1 MVYNISP
8 DRNDLRSKL
17 FILEGSIPMIN
28 TTGEQRTKQFQVKK
42 GLKASFFLYRKIVLG
57 EFLQRLWK

>member
-1 MVYNISP
+1 LVYNISQ

-17 FILEGSIPMIN
+17 FILDGSIPMIN
-28 TTGEQRTKQFQVKK
+28 TTGEERTKQFQVKK
-42 GLKASFFLYRKIVLG
+42 KIKDFLYRKIILG